1 MALEKQKALY
11 IEAFEGHEKL
21 HHPFDKDTI
30 KMVGPPISL
39 AIHKVL
45 KTYYNQFMLN

>member
-1 MALEKQKALY
+1 MALEKALY

-30 KMVGPPISL
+30 KMVGPPISS
-39 AIHKVL
+39 AIHKV
-45 KTYYNQFMLN
+45 Y

>member
-1 MALEKQKALY
+1 MALEKALY

-30 KMVGPPISL
+30 KMVGPLISS
-39 AIHKVL
+39 ASHKV
-45 KTYYNQFMLN
+45 Y